1 MADNI
6 NRSDVP
12 VDFKDVFGE
21 TIRDK
26 VEIKIY
32 NTQLQSL
39 KDVYNADFKGAPQ
52 MLSQVPAFPTGH
64 AQMFV
69 TPRKYRF
76 KQRFINV
83 LAGDTQEI
91 KAKNTITEYFFVE
104 PSAARPHPIEF
115 ADLAAKTYGEELLR
129 ILKASK
135 IGAAKWNG
143 LHKKNRATI
152 LNLCA
157 KMSRET
163 VKSGAKLITFVES
176 IDQTWLDKNHFER
189 IYARVKKDLLQ
200 ALRNHPQV
208 YFSVNGGLHHFPAGW
223 TSVKAGSDSFKT
235 LQDSAGNIQLTFAEQ
250 EGEEG
255 YLADIDIDDHK
266 GLAHVAD
273 VLKHKF
279 SGQNTSPYD
288 IHQTLVFAQQLDPEY
303 RLL

>member
-39 KDVYNADFKGAPQ
+39 KDVYNVNFKAARQ
-52 MLSQVPAFPTGH
+52 ILSQVPAFPTGH
-64 AQMFV
+64 AQMIV
-69 TPRKYRF
+69 TPTKYRF

-83 LAGDTQEI
+83 QAGDTEAI
-91 KAKNTITEYFFVE
+91 KERNSITEYFFVD
-104 PSAARPHPIEF
+104 PSKANPHPIEF
-115 ADLAAKTYGEELLR
+115 ADLAAKSYGEELLR

-135 IGAAKWNG
+135 IGAAAWNK
-143 LHKKNRATI
+143 LDKKNRATI

-157 KMSRET
+157 KMSKET
-163 VKSGAKLITFVES
+163 VKNGAKLITFIES
-176 IDQTWLDKNHFER
+176 IDQTWLDNKHFER
-189 IYARVKKDLLQ
+189 IYARVKKELLQ

-208 YFSVNGGLHHFPAGW
+208 YFSVNGGLHKFPGVWA
-223 TSVKAGSDSFKT
+223 SVKGQDSFKT
-235 LQDSAGNIQLTFAEQ
+235 LRDSAGNIQLTFAEQ

-255 YLADIDIDDHK
+255 YLADIDLDDHT

-279 SGQNTSPYD
+279 SGKNTSPYD
-288 IHQTLVFAQQLDPEY
+288 IHQTLWFAQQLDPEY

>member
-6 NRSDVP
+6 NRSDVR

-26 VEIKIY
+26 VEVKIY

-39 KDVYNADFKGAPQ
+39 KDVYNTEFKGAPQ
-52 MLSQVPAFPTGH
+52 ILSQVPAFPTGH

-69 TPRKYRF
+69 TPNKYRF
-76 KQRFINV
+76 KQRFISV
-83 LAGDTQEI
+83 QAGETHPNIQ
-91 KAKNTITEYFFVE
+91 KNDITEFFFVE
-104 PSAARPHPIEF
+104 PSKAKPHPIEF

-135 IGAAKWNG
+135 IGAAAWNG
-143 LHKKNRATI
+143 LDKRNRATI

-157 KMSRET
+157 KMSKET
-163 VKSGAKLITFVES
+163 VKSGAKLIAFVES
-176 IDQTWLDKNHFER
+176 IDQTWLDNKHFER
-189 IYARVKKDLLQ
+189 IYARVKKELLQ

-208 YFSVNGGLHHFPAGW
+208 YFSVNGGLHKFPPGW
-223 TSVKAGSDSFKT
+223 TSVKGADSFKT

-250 EGEEG
+250 DDEEG
-255 YLADIDIDDHK
+255 YLADIDLDDHK

-279 SGQNTSPYD
+279 SGKNTSPYD

>member
-6 NRSDVP
+6 NRSDVQ
-12 VDFKDVFGE
+12 VDFKDVHGQ

-26 VEIKIY
+26 VEVKVY

-39 KDVYNADFKGAPQ
+39 KNVYTVDFKGTPATLPE
-52 MLSQVPAFPTGH
+52 VPAFPTGH
-64 AQMFV
+64 AQLIV
-69 TPRKYRF
+69 TPTKYRF

-83 LAGDTQEI
+83 LAGEPN
-91 KAKNTITEYFFVE
+91 KITEFFFVE
-104 PSAARPHPIEF
+104 PSKANPHPIEF

-129 ILKASK
+129 ILGASK
-135 IGAAKWNG
+135 IGAAAWNK
-143 LHKKNRATI
+143 LDKKNRCTI

-163 VKSGAKLITFVES
+163 VKNGTKVITFIES
-176 IDQTWLDKNHFER
+176 IDQTWLDNKHFER
-189 IYARVKKDLLQ
+189 IYARVKKEMLKE
-200 ALRNHPQV
+200 LRNHAQV
-208 YFSVNGGLHHFPAGW
+208 YFSVNGGLHNFPGGW
-223 TSVKAGSDSFKT
+223 TSVKGGSDSFKT
-235 LQDSAGNIQLTFAEQ
+235 LRDSAGNIQFTFAEQ
-250 EGEEG
+250 DGEEG
-255 YLADIDIDDHK
+255 YLVDIDLDDHT

-279 SGQNTSPYD
+279 SGKNTSPYD